1 MILRSSPEQAKILTC
16 TPYRG
21 LGPLVDKD
29 DNYILRIFTANIIR
43 EMCDITSEP
52 HNFWPQI
59 PQEKKTEHED
69 FPLAQTPDS
78 AWLSAAADYLSS
90 KDVGRGFHG
99 DS

>member
-1 MILRSSPEQAKILTC
+1 MILRSSAEQAKTLTC
-16 TPYRG
+16 MPRRE
-21 LGPLVDKD
+21 LGPLVDED

-43 EMCDITSEP
+43 EMCDKTLEP

-59 PQEKKTEHED
+59 PKKKKDKHED
-69 FPLAQTPDS
+69 FPLAQMADS
-78 AWLSAAADYLSS
+78 AWLGAMADYLST